1 MNTVGLEE
9 LRREQAAASD
19 LSSVEQGCIAELW
32 RGLVAGT
39 CRVVDSFF
47 SAERCYLVVRQ
58 SERPGGALSGRRLAI
73 LEQLLCGGYQL
84 RVAIDFALAPS
95 TVAAAAR
102 SALETLGVSG
112 RPSRVHPL
120 LVLAAISAG
129 SSKSR
134 LAKRSVIVEQAS
146 ILHVWSIPRPE
157 PGCAAL
163 SPAERAVSRCL
174 VEGLSYDEI
183 AQLRGT
189 SKRTIAN
196 QIAAVFRRLG
206 VSGRNELLHLSLVND
221 DSCTVPP
228 SEPPPA
234 SAA

>member
-1 MNTVGLEE
+1 MNTVGLEK

-19 LSSVEQGCIAELW
+19 LSSSEQGCIAELW
-32 RGLVAGT
+32 RGLVSGT
-39 CRVVDSFF
+39 CHVVDEFF

-58 SERPGGALSGRRLAI
+58 SEQRGEPLSGRRLAI

-95 TVAAAAR
+95 TVAASAR
-102 SALETLGVSG
+102 GALEALGASG

-120 LVLAAISAG
+120 LVLAATAAARG
-129 SSKSR
+129 TSR
-134 LAKRSVIVEQAS
+134 LAKRSIIVEEAS
-146 ILHVWSIPRPE
+146 TLQVWSIPRPE
-157 PGCAAL
+157 LRCVSL
-163 SPAERAVSRCL
+163 SPAELAVSGRL
-174 VEGLSYDEI
+174 VEGLSYGEI
-183 AQLRGT
+183 AELRGT

-196 QIAAVFRRLG
+196 QIAAVFRRLR
-206 VSGRNELLHLSLVND
+206 VSGRNELLHLWLTDD
-221 DSCTVPP
+221 DSCPVPP